1 MKSVKLPN
9 VESCHRTPNVSAESH
24 VHFWHRMPFT
34 VNTVRKRIPTGH
46 EWYCTP
52 GGEDHGGD
60 LEEESKKNPVN
71 TSAGAEKKNSGT
83 FN

>member
-1 MKSVKLPN
+1 
-9 VESCHRTPNVSAESH
+9 
-24 VHFWHRMPFT
+24 MPFT

-52 GGEDHGGD
+52 GGDHGGE
-60 LEEESKKNPVN
+60 LEEEPKKNPVN

>member
-46 EWYCTP
+46 EWYYTP
-52 GGEDHGGD
+52 GGDHGGE
-60 LEEESKKNPVN
+60 LEEEPKKNPVN